1 MKCIY
6 CGEEIKEG
14 CIYCSACGK
23 EAQIVPDYN
32 EFEDDYINGLVG
44 RDTDTRRISQNEL
57 SKAEEQRKKKEKAEL
72 KARKEQQKKIIIISS
87 IVISV
92 TVIVLIFAIIST
104 VKKRQ
109 ANSFDYQ
116 LSQAEKAVE
125 ASDIDNAII
134 VA

>member
-72 KARKEQQKKIIIISS
+72 KARKEQQKS
-87 IVISV
+87 
-92 TVIVLIFAIIST
+92 
-104 VKKRQ
+104 
-109 ANSFDYQ
+109 
-116 LSQAEKAVE
+116 
-125 ASDIDNAII
+125 
-134 VA
+134 